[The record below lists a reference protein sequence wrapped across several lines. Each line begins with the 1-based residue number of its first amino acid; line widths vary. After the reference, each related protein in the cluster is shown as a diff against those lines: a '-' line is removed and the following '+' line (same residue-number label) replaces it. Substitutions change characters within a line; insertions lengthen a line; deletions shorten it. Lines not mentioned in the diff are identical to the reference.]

1 MAIIIK
7 TNDETEHTEP
17 SNGSVFSLE
26 ELQKAV
32 GGYIQIVQITT
43 GEHSGELMIVDEEGK
58 LKEDAQVNKEASN
71 IVGMQIV
78 GQVIIIDKDE
88 IQ

>member
-7 TNDETEHTEP
+7 TNGETEHTEP
-17 SNGSVFSLE
+17 SNGSVFTLE

-32 GGYIQIVQITT
+32 GGYIQIIPITT
-43 GEHSGELMIVDEEGK
+43 GEQSGRLMVVDEEGK
-58 LKEDAQVNKEASN
+58 LKTDAQLNTEASRTA
-71 IVGMQIV
+71 GQQIV